1 MLNAAIQ
8 EYQFL
13 LNNPIFGLISGILI
27 TVLVQSSST
36 STSIMVSMV
45 GAELLTVDQERDSK
59 PQGSNYSNGCSNLN
73 KGHFHDNGR
82 KYRNFNNINIGSIW

>member
-1 MLNAAIQ
+1 MIFLKSWPSGAVLNAAIQ

-45 GAELLTVDQERDSK
+45 GAGLLTVDQVRD
-59 PQGSNYSNGCSNLN
+59 LN
-73 KGHFHDNGR
+73 S
-82 KYRNFNNINIGSIW
+82 SIIDFFI

>member
-45 GAELLTVDQERDSK
+45 GAGLLTVDQERVLK
-59 PQGSNYSNGCSNLN
+59 QKGSNLFEWF
-73 KGHFHDNGR
+73 K
-82 KYRNFNNINIGSIW
+82 I

>member
-13 LNNPIFGLISGILI
+13 LDNPIFGLISGILI

-45 GAELLTVDQERDSK
+45 GAGLLTVDQERVLKQKD
-59 PQGSNYSNGCSNLN
+59 SNLFEWIF
-73 KGHFHDNGR
+73 K
-82 KYRNFNNINIGSIW
+82 SE

>member
-45 GAELLTVDQERDSK
+45 GAGLLTVDQERVLK
-59 PQGSNYSNGCSNLN
+59 QKGSNLFEWMFKSE
-73 KGHFHDNGR
+73 
-82 KYRNFNNINIGSIW
+82 

>member
-45 GAELLTVDQERDSK
+45 GAGLLTVDQERYLK
-59 PQGSNYSNGCSNLN
+59 QQGSNL
-73 KGHFHDNGR
+73 FEW
-82 KYRNFNNINIGSIW
+82 IQI

>member
-1 MLNAAIQ
+1 MNAAIQ

-13 LNNPIFGLISGILI
+13 LNNPIFGLIAGILI

-45 GAELLTVDQERDSK
+45 GAGLLTVDQERYFKIIFLID
-59 PQGSNYSNGCSNLN
+59 
-73 KGHFHDNGR
+73 
-82 KYRNFNNINIGSIW
+82 IA

>member
-45 GAELLTVDQERDSK
+45 GAGLLTVDQERVLK
-59 PQGSNYSNGCSNLN
+59 QKGSNL
-73 KGHFHDNGR
+73 FEW
-82 KYRNFNNINIGSIW
+82 IQI

>member
-45 GAELLTVDQERDSK
+45 GAGLLTVDQERDLK
-59 PQGSNYSNGCSNLN
+59 QKRLNLFEWMC
-73 KGHFHDNGR
+73 K
-82 KYRNFNNINIGSIW
+82 SE

>member
-13 LNNPIFGLISGILI
+13 LDNPIFGLISGILI

-45 GAELLTVDQERDSK
+45 GAGLLTVDQERVLK
-59 PQGSNYSNGCSNLN
+59 QKGSNLFEWMFKSE
-73 KGHFHDNGR
+73 
-82 KYRNFNNINIGSIW
+82 

>member
-13 LNNPIFGLISGILI
+13 LDNPIFGLISGILI

-45 GAELLTVDQERDSK
+45 GAGLLTVDQERCLK
-59 PQGSNYSNGCSNLN
+59 QKGSNNLNRCSNLN
-73 KGHFHDNGR
+73 KGHIYDYGC
-82 KYRNFNNINIGSIW
+82 KYRNFDNINLGCFW